1 MVLEEYNSLGMG
13 LRIFLRQIDFE
24 DFHMVAARNI
34 ILVKKNSGCF
44 IHDNGDLYSRQPSNI
59 EAVRLLF
66 LDKLV
71 LVFFADI
78 D

>member
-1 MVLEEYNSLGMG
+1 
-13 LRIFLRQIDFE
+13 
-24 DFHMVAARNI
+24 
-34 ILVKKNSGCF
+34 
-44 IHDNGDLYSRQPSNI
+44 LYSRQPSNI

-78 D
+78 DWLY